1 MDITSLP
8 SLSDFFEGADQWGE
22 VLALLPVL
30 VLLEL
35 ILSADNAVALA
46 AIARSSR
53 QPEREGLALN
63 LGIGIAL
70 VLRIALIVVAQWVL
84 QNAWVQL
91 LAAAYLVWLVVDHFN
106 NRSVAEAE
114 SIEGNESS
122 GLSRPFLNTVL
133 LLAFTDLAFSIDSV
147 AAAVAISAQIV
158 LISTGAF
165 IGIVALRFTSSLF
178 IRWLYLYPRLETA
191 GFLAVAFVA
200 LRLIVHV
207 VVPSLNQPDWLT
219 LVVVLF
225 GLFLLIQSASLRLE
239 FKEDALIVW
248 QNSRELRRFSYD
260 QWLSWRL
267 FAPWL
272 PGLFYFR
279 ETQSIHFLPILF
291 SPKELREQLELRV
304 GALEVPNGDPED
316 STSKSEE

>member
-8 SLSDFFEGADQWGE
+8 SLSDIFDGADQWGE

-53 QPEREGLALN
+53 QPEQERLALN

-84 QNAWVQL
+84 QNVWVQL

-106 NRSVAEAE
+106 KRSKDNGQALEA
-114 SIEGNESS
+114 NESR
-122 GLSRPFLNTVL
+122 GISRPFLNTVL

-147 AAAVAISAQIV
+147 AAAVAISDQIL

-165 IGIVALRFTSSLF
+165 IGIVALRFTSALF
-178 IRWLYLYPRLETA
+178 IRWLDIYPRLERA

-200 LRLIVHV
+200 MRLIVHV

-219 LVVVLF
+219 LLVVLMLF
-225 GLFLLIQSASLRLE
+225 G
-239 FKEDALIVW
+239 W
-248 QNSRELRRFSYD
+248 
-260 QWLSWRL
+260 
-267 FAPWL
+267 
-272 PGLFYFR
+272 GM
-279 ETQSIHFLPILF
+279 SI
-291 SPKELREQLELRV
+291 R
-304 GALEVPNGDPED
+304 NNDPERD
-316 STSKSEE
+316 ESHAC

>member
-8 SLSDFFEGADQWGE
+8 SLSDFFEGADQWRE
-22 VLALLPVL
+22 VVSLLPVL

-53 QPEREGLALN
+53 QPEQERLALN

-91 LAAAYLVWLVVDHFN
+91 LAAAYLVWLVVDHFKE
-106 NRSVAEAE
+106 RSNHAAA
-114 SIEGNESS
+114 SMDGDHSSS
-122 GLSRPFLNTVL
+122 GPRPFLNTVL

-147 AAAVAISAQIV
+147 AAAVAISDQIL
-158 LISTGAF
+158 LISAGAF
-165 IGIVALRFTSSLF
+165 IGIVALRFTSALF
-178 IRWLYLYPRLETA
+178 IRWLDLYPRLETA

-207 VVPSLNQPDWLT
+207 VLPSLNQPDWFT
-219 LVVVLF
+219 
-225 GLFLLIQSASLRLE
+225 LLIV
-239 FKEDALIVW
+239 LI
-248 QNSRELRRFSYD
+248 
-260 QWLSWRL
+260 L
-267 FAPWL
+267 FAWGMSVRINDL
-272 PGLFYFR
+272 DQD
-279 ETQSIHFLPILF
+279 ESH
-291 SPKELREQLELRV
+291 
-304 GALEVPNGDPED
+304 AC
-316 STSKSEE
+316 

>member
-8 SLSDFFEGADQWGE
+8 SLSDFFEGADQWRE
-22 VLALLPVL
+22 VVSLLPVL

-53 QPEREGLALN
+53 QPEQERLALN

-106 NRSVAEAE
+106 NRSGDDAD
-114 SIEGNESS
+114 SIEGSESRA
-122 GLSRPFLNTVL
+122 LSRPFLNTVL

-147 AAAVAISAQIV
+147 AAAVAISDQIL
-158 LISTGAF
+158 LISAGAF
-165 IGIVALRFTSSLF
+165 IGIVALRFTSALF
-178 IRWLYLYPRLETA
+178 IRWLDLYPRLETA

-207 VVPSLNQPDWLT
+207 VLPRLNQPDWLT
-219 LVVVLF
+219 LLVVLM
-225 GLFLLIQSASLRLE
+225 
-239 FKEDALIVW
+239 
-248 QNSRELRRFSYD
+248 
-260 QWLSWRL
+260 L
-267 FAPWL
+267 FAW
-272 PGLFYFR
+272 GM
-279 ETQSIHFLPILF
+279 SI
-291 SPKELREQLELRV
+291 R
-304 GALEVPNGDPED
+304 
-316 STSKSEE
+316 SKDLDQDESHAC

>member
-22 VLALLPVL
+22 VFALLPVL

-53 QPEREGLALN
+53 QPEQERLALN

-70 VLRIALIVVAQWVL
+70 LLRIALIVVAQWVL

-91 LAAAYLVWLVVDHFN
+91 LAAAYLVWLVVDHFKE
-106 NRSVAEAE
+106 RSSHAAD
-114 SIEGNESS
+114 SMDGDQSSS
-122 GLSRPFLNTVL
+122 GPRPFLNTVL

-147 AAAVAISAQIV
+147 AAAVAISDQIL
-158 LISTGAF
+158 LISAGAF
-165 IGIVALRFTSSLF
+165 IGIVALRFTSALF
-178 IRWLYLYPRLETA
+178 IRWLDLYPRLETA

-207 VVPSLNQPDWLT
+207 VVPSLNQPDWFTL
-219 LVVVLF
+219 LVV
-225 GLFLLIQSASLRLE
+225 LI
-239 FKEDALIVW
+239 
-248 QNSRELRRFSYD
+248 
-260 QWLSWRL
+260 L
-267 FAPWL
+267 FAW
-272 PGLFYFR
+272 GM
-279 ETQSIHFLPILF
+279 SIRSNDLDQDESH
-291 SPKELREQLELRV
+291 
-304 GALEVPNGDPED
+304 AC
-316 STSKSEE
+316 